1 MLTRTHHIR
10 IVGLQNFDGFLCLI
24 FSLFSGWR
32 LVVNKDSQ
40 ILFIKLAA
48 GCRGKYEG
56 RDV

>member
-10 IVGLQNFDGFLCLI
+10 IVGLHNFDGFLCLI
-24 FSLFSGWR
+24 FSLFWLETSC
-32 LVVNKDSQ
+32 KDSQ

-48 GCRGKYEG
+48 GCRKKYEG